1 MNQALKNTQKRIE
14 AVKLLSCLDNKIG
27 EWSHI
32 VGGKTYHNESTQSIY
47 SELNRLGYFWKNRQW
62 IFSQQLL
69 EAEQNRLNFSEILD
83 EDMVRWIDEESRK
96 LGFSSRS
103 KTVIFLL
110 KEHKQKQDGFMTD
123 EEGKLSSLTK
133 EQLRYEISRV
143 AKRLYYNSRDL
154 LDLAEKLKGK
164 QQNEYSKNND

>member
-1 MNQALKNTQKRIE
+1 
-14 AVKLLSCLDNKIG
+14 VKLLSCLDNKIG

-32 VGGKTYHNESTQSIY
+32 TGGKTYHNESTQSIY

-83 EDMVRWIDEESRK
+83 EDMVRWVDEESRR
-96 LGFSSRS
+96 LGFSSRG

-110 KEHKQKQDGFMTD
+110 KEHKEKQDDFMT
-123 EEGKLSSLTK
+123 ESKLSSLTK
-133 EQLRYEISRV
+133 EELRHEVSRV
-143 AKRLYYNSRDL
+143 AKKLYYNSRDL